1 LSSDTG
7 TLDVST
13 HSNGEHLSLIWL
25 ERGGPDVAKPPEAE
39 GFGSKLVR
47 HSIYKQ
53 LGGSIEHDWSKE
65 GLIVTVRL
73 KRAKL
78 SH

>member
-1 LSSDTG
+1 M
-7 TLDVST
+7 
-13 HSNGEHLSLIWL
+13 
-25 ERGGPDVAKPPEAE
+25 ERGGPVVEAPPEAE

-53 LGGSIEHDWSKE
+53 LGGSIEHDWSQE
-65 GLIVTVRL
+65 GLVVTIQL

-78 SH
+78 GN

>member
-1 LSSDTG
+1 M
-7 TLDVST
+7 
-13 HSNGEHLSLIWL
+13 
-25 ERGGPDVAKPPEAE
+25 ERGGPVVEAPPEAE

-53 LGGSIEHDWSKE
+53 LGGSIEHDWSEE
-65 GLIVTVRL
+65 GLVVTIQL

-78 SH
+78 GN